1 MGTEA
6 SLANNLFLGGRWPHL
21 YLTLQSKV
29 VKRERGRERERER
42 EREEVGVRHH
52 LPLGR
57 AQSNTKRKVPPFFK
71 IDAYIRV
78 NPTLTD

>member
-1 MGTEA
+1 MGGVGPIST
-6 SLANNLFLGGRWPHL
+6 SLSRARWL
-21 YLTLQSKV
+21 
-29 VKRERGRERERER
+29 REREAERERERER
-42 EREEVGVRHH
+42 EREEVGIRHH